1 VPKTKGVSRDKLFIA
16 SFAQTAKALTD
27 APVFLRLGLML
38 GLERRPD
45 EPTARNLFLQVR
57 EQAFNRVIALYTDLF
72 DGALDDAGVKALAT
86 LAMAGTD
93 GLFIARELNPERVDF
108 DAQFEL
114 LGASLLA
121 AAKHLSSRSE
131 RSSKIAAR

>member
-1 VPKTKGVSRDKLFIA
+1 MHRCSCGS
-16 SFAQTAKALTD
+16 
-27 APVFLRLGLML
+27 GLML
-38 GLERRPD
+38 GLERRPE

-57 EQAFNRVIALYTDLF
+57 EQAFNRVIALYAHLF
-72 DGALDDAGVKALAT
+72 DGELDDAGVKSLAT

-121 AAKHLSSRSE
+121 AAKHLSSRSV
-131 RSSKIAAR
+131 RSRKVGDR